1 MKSPYRAPGGQREET
16 ERVKF
21 LKCGGDALPC
31 QLAGTQVP
39 GGQVLLA
46 TLPGG
51 RSGAAGTSPWR
62 DPAAWGAAGMQ
73 KPVGNIANCHQL
85 LLAKRHFPRG
95 EDVSVEKCCQKTERS
110 GDREQRGP
118 SEACLAA
125 AFWDPRPHPPCPR
138 WESRARWRSRDAAGR
153 LAESPPRG
161 AQSGADRSGPFTD
174 PPSRTPTR
182 SMRAAP
188 LCGRVKDRAAMQ
200 SANAVFT

>member
-1 MKSPYRAPGGQREET
+1 MKSPYRARGGQREET

-39 GGQVLLA
+39 GGQVLLV

-73 KPVGNIANCHQL
+73 KPVGNMANCHQL

-95 EDVSVEKCCQKTERS
+95 KTSQWRNAARKRS
-110 GDREQRGP
+110 GVGTESREDRARPVWPQPSGTPAPTPTLGEPRQVAEQRRGWP
-118 SEACLAA
+118 S
-125 AFWDPRPHPPCPR
+125 PR
-138 WESRARWRSRDAAGR
+138 
-153 LAESPPRG
+153 LG

>member
-1 MKSPYRAPGGQREET
+1 MKSPYRARGGQREET

-73 KPVGNIANCHQL
+73 KPVGNMANCHQL
-85 LLAKRHFPRG
+85 LLAKRHFLRG

-118 SEACLAA
+118 REACLAA
-125 AFWDPRPHPPCPR
+125 AFWDPSPPPRPR
-138 WESRARWRSRDAAGR
+138 WERRGWPAGR
-153 LAESPPRG
+153 VPA
-161 AQSGADRSGPFTD
+161 SGPRAGQTGVA
-174 PPSRTPTR
+174 PSLTLPLDRRPDRCEQPRYAEGLRT
-182 SMRAAP
+182 AP
-188 LCGRVKDRAAMQ
+188 RCNQQTLYLRD
-200 SANAVFT
+200 F